1 MCGLCIVKLTCFFI
15 SHKDNYSFT
24 GWPNAPVSYSMHKNR
39 GSCKLKSKSN
49 TKPFTMDDI
58 IIIACIKITVDWEM
72 FVSAKMWNWP
82 LMAELWVV

>member
-1 MCGLCIVKLTCFFI
+1 
-15 SHKDNYSFT
+15 
-24 GWPNAPVSYSMHKNR
+24 MHKNR

-72 FVSAKMWNWP
+72 FVSAKM
-82 LMAELWVV
+82 